1 MKPIKQMMREP
12 GKMLLGIILIAV
24 AVAILSVC
32 VGQAIVSE
40 STQKQLD
47 YYCDTIC
54 LLTDDFQKTTI
65 DTGKWIRHSFSTS
78 MPEEITAWVEEIAE
92 THPEIVKSISSPG
105 MASAYIP
112 ELKQNN
118 ITSEEPEF
126 YRLEKDYA
134 TGPILRT
141 VPYSCAV
148 LEITIESVSE
158 PLDYL
163 SETLNTTQL
172 SYEGKILRVFG
183 TVERVIGL
191 EEGFRDPTGK
201 PITLYIKMENEKEY
215 SQITEMLYSNQHF
228 LVYGMDYMDMDLEL
242 RMYLSAGEEVPEQID
257 TNRIRY
263 YSDSERNAASW
274 GEEVAGYFV
283 GGMEISLTNVDIHSI
298 EGIALTMGNPTMVPL
313 KGSAEDFLASGEG
326 KVWQD
331 LLEEIRIN
339 AHVFPFIGVDKLGY
353 LGDFAGQTA
362 RIVEGRE
369 FSNEELLEGS
379 RVCIISEYQAA
390 VAGLHVGDQ
399 ITAQTINDDPAGS
412 SNNILGEIASGYN
425 TTNPAP
431 HLYRT
436 ATDTNPTPLNP
447 EENYTIIGLYRRN
460 TAWADPSEDI
470 YAFTPNTVFVPKNA
484 LTGTVEYGK
493 QAFFRTLILQNGT
506 APQLEALAVEAGFDG
521 LFVYDD
527 QGYAQMAGQLDN
539 YREISRLALTV
550 GCGGYG
556 IILFLFLLL
565 FPARQKKNV
574 RLMENMGD
582 TRWERI
588 RFVLLGALAVL
599 IPGSVLGIFIGSQL
613 WRFTVS
619 KLTDLARIS
628 ISLDMKPLVMLGI
641 GIGQL
646 VLAFVAV
653 LILSVPLTKEGGM
666 AKQ

>member
-1 MKPIKQMMREP
+1 MKPIKQAIREH
-12 GKMLLGIILIAV
+12 GKFLIGIILIAV

-32 VGQAIVSE
+32 VGQAIISE

-65 DTGKWIRHSFSTS
+65 DMGNRIRHVFSTA
-78 MPEEITAWVEEIAE
+78 MPKEITAWVEEIAE
-92 THPEIVKSISSPG
+92 THPEIVKAISAPG

-112 ELKQNN
+112 ELIQDN
-118 ITSEEPEF
+118 ITAEEPEF

-141 VPYSCAV
+141 VPYSCAI

-158 PLDYL
+158 PMDYL
-163 SETLNTTQL
+163 PEALNTTQL
-172 SYEGKILRVFG
+172 SYEGKILRAFG

-201 PITLYIKMENEKEY
+201 PITLYIELENEEEC
-215 SQITEMLYSNQHF
+215 SQITKVLDSYERF

-242 RMYLSAGEEVPEQID
+242 RLYLSAGEEVPDKID
-257 TNRIRY
+257 PSRIRI
-263 YSDSERNAASW
+263 YSDAETNAASW

-283 GGMEISLTNVDIHSI
+283 GGMEIGLTSVDIHSI
-298 EGIALTMGNPTMVPL
+298 EGVALTMGDPGMVPL
-313 KGSAEDFLASGEG
+313 NGSAEDFLASDEGE
-326 KVWQD
+326 VWRN
-331 LLEEIRIN
+331 LLEEIDIN

-369 FSNEELLEGS
+369 FSDEELSEGS

-390 VAGLHVGDQ
+390 VAGLHVGDS
-399 ITAQTINDDPAGS
+399 ITVRTINDDPAGGG
-412 SNNILGEIASGYN
+412 NNILGEIASGYN

-436 ATDTNPTPLNP
+436 ATETNPVPLNP
-447 EENYTIIGLYRRN
+447 EETYAIIGLYRRN

-493 QAFFRTLILQNGT
+493 QAFFCTLILKNGT
-506 APQLEALAVEAGFDG
+506 APQLEALAVEAGLDG
-521 LFVYDD
+521 LFVYSD

-539 YREISRLALTV
+539 YREISRLALTI

-556 IILFLFLLL
+556 VILFLFLLL
-565 FPARQKKNV
+565 FPGRQKRSV
-574 RLMENMGD
+574 RLMEKMGN

-588 RFVLLGALAVL
+588 RFVLLGALAIL
-599 IPGSVLGIFIGSQL
+599 LPGSILGVLAGSLL

-619 KLTDLARIS
+619 KLMDFARVS
-628 ISLDMKPLVMLGI
+628 ISLDIKPLVMLGI
-641 GIGQL
+641 GLGQL
-646 VLAFVAV
+646 VMAFAAV
-653 LILSVPLTKEGGM
+653 LILSIPLTKEKGM
-666 AKQ
+666 VK